1 MNVKGISPR
10 NVTVKGVQG
19 HSVYGCF
26 QKPDGEGPFPAV
38 VFIHGGL
45 GDNREYTRALLDWS
59 VAKRLLKEGFVVL
72 STDYRVSLKGED
84 IVDVVASFRYT
95 AGLSFVDENRV
106 AYFGDSHGAY
116 LALMAAIQTT
126 PFALIHG
133 WGVADMASWY
143 EHIRNIPVRYYQ
155 TVTEDLER
163 TLGGTP
169 DQVPKTY
176 TQFSPISHAAKIKC
190 PVLILHGEKDEDVP
204 VSHAHLLADALKRAN
219 GTYTLK
225 IFENAGH
232 GLRTPEARKEMD
244 PIVLEFLKSYL
255 S

>member
-1 MNVKGISPR
+1 MNVKGIPPR

-45 GDNREYTRALLDWS
+45 GDNREYTRAMLDWS
-59 VAKRLLKEGFVVL
+59 VAKLLLREGFVIL
-72 STDYRVSLKGED
+72 STDYRVSLTGED
-84 IVDVVASFRYT
+84 IGDVVASFRYT
-95 AGLSFVDENRV
+95 AGLSFVDESRV

-116 LALMAAIQTT
+116 LAIMAATQTA

-133 WGVADMASWY
+133 WGVADLASWY
-143 EHIRNIPVRYYQ
+143 EHIKNIPVRYYK
-155 TVTEDLER
+155 TVTEDLEKS
-163 TLGGTP
+163 LGGTP
-169 DQVPKTY
+169 DQTPETY
-176 TQFSPISHAAKIKC
+176 RHLSPTSHVEKVKC
-190 PVLILHGEKDEDVP
+190 PVLVLHGEKDEDVP
-204 VSHAHLLADALKRAN
+204 VSHAHLLADALKKAN
-219 GTYTLK
+219 GVFTLK
-225 IFENAGH
+225 IFENTGH
-232 GLRTPEARKEMD
+232 GLRTPEDRRDMD